1 MQQFPFKKIQLECC
15 LQNIS
20 NFETVNPSEAKT
32 VLFSVNQIYTIIAD
46 ILTWPSA
53 VMILFVCDMD
63 IIVFLWKK
71 LINL

>member
-1 MQQFPFKKIQLECC
+1 MQLECC

-32 VLFSVNQIYTIIAD
+32 VLFSVNQAHTIAAD
-46 ILTWPSA
+46 ILTRPSA
-53 VMILFVCDMD
+53 AMLLFVCDMD